1 MYIGTASGVSEYKNA
16 FASVFQIMFLTSLY
30 RKILDLSGILLEYQ
44 RKRPPSCRN
53 QDHHLPN
60 LLEKT
65 NSPG

>member
-44 RKRPPSCRN
+44 
-53 QDHHLPN
+53 
-60 LLEKT
+60 
-65 NSPG
+65 